1 MVWMFIG
8 WFPMGCIGFVVGLSL
23 NYFTGE
29 TNWTTGCTLTGMASW
44 IPVGLVIYKLH
55 EKTL

>member
-1 MVWMFIG
+1 
-8 WFPMGCIGFVVGLSL
+8 MGCIGFVVGLSL